1 MVFSILYNENEVFPL
16 EDIIEQVQHEIL
28 ERPIAVY
35 NFEVEDYHTYY
46 VSKQNVLVHNSNC
59 GYKPTKGGGGVTS
72 SVKVGDKTVTFGHG
86 GRHLE
91 GTGLTVNQV
100 NTAIANDVVTR
111 PAVYNRSCSVDI

>member
-1 MVFSILYNENEVFPL
+1 MVLL
-16 EDIIEQVQHEIL
+16 
-28 ERPIAVY
+28 
-35 NFEVEDYHTYY
+35 
-46 VSKQNVLVHNSNC
+46 
-59 GYKPTKGGGGVTS
+59 
-72 SVKVGDKTVTFGHG
+72 